1 MHTLVV
7 SRVMFKK
14 AKEYCSMQ
22 MAIIMKESG
31 GMGNK
36 MVLEFCSTLME
47 MCLKDNSETMK

>member
-22 MAIIMKESG
+22 MAITMKESG

-36 MVLEFCSTLME
+36 MVLEFCSTLTE